1 MCILCTS
8 FQNNELT
15 VMEAWS
21 NYAEMAETMDPE
33 HADEVLLMLIM
44 ANEQVGFNNKMPKP
58 TLKKIK
64 GE

>member
-1 MCILCTS
+1 
-8 FQNNELT
+8 
-15 VMEAWS
+15 MEAWS

-33 HADEVLLMLIM
+33 HADEVLLMLIV